1 MEQKEND
8 MLLNVLENPSF
19 NIQDFQ
25 EVGLSTNNTSLQT
38 KDTYANSPQI
48 QNNPLLM
55 DNKGQLDT
63 DKLTKYY
70 NAAAQ
75 VYNTLAQDPKQDV
88 NNVKVQ
94 YSKYD
99 IWAPADKVDWNQQ
112 FQINTHEVNPDATSY
127 GAIRVGEQG
136 PRTKTAA
143 ELAESHKVY
152 NPTTNQWEA
161 APEDSFLD
169 NLTHVRALA
178 QYDKDIDENGIER
191 GQAGFDENKIAH
203 NAGELKINPD
213 TGTYYYEDIDG
224 KNIHGKQLL
233 HISDVF
239 TKEDSPLNSIDFF
252 DSDDIH
258 KTPIGSFIKNA
269 ALVGSMFIPYIG
281 PWITGATIVQ
291 QAASF
296 GATLGKITAGSDNE
310 VCNFV
315 QGLSESTNMINSK
328 SEYSNQNM
336 WTWENLFNMV
346 GNTVAQLKQQRMLFE
361 RLPKLIGMDGRVTS
375 EAGRQAWTEDRI
387 AQLAKENSSKL
398 ESKYGMSM
406 EELANINKVQLKSD
420 LDQLYQ
426 VNSLKA
432 AADLE
437 NYSKQYYNTG
447 AILSKAYMTMLTVN
461 DMYDNAKAAGASDTA
476 AMLTTLGYAGAE
488 YALLSTGLGEW
499 ILPELRQNRMMMKA
513 SINTLKKDLQSGAFQ
528 AMEASA
534 KTPADKIK
542 FASKVINYGK
552 KLLTAD
558 WYVGRQGTLAKTAVS
573 TLAGGLGEGFEEV
586 SEDVLQDF
594 VSRCY
599 NFAQE
604 LSGNTNNKIHNENWG
619 QQYIMDFLGGFLGGG
634 ISNSAISFNVAKE
647 SGSMTSEKAIQNIV
661 SMARDPEQKIK
672 LIKMIDKTEL
682 GNKNLSATQYIKDGD
697 GNIIGFASGTK
708 EDNQDLASK
717 NLVKSY
723 IDLISSTLD
732 AAGAKIDNDSLFDE
746 ATLKDL
752 RFKNLYNSTMTGYL
766 FQKFNDLGTQ
776 YVKITN
782 QIASLR
788 KELNIPDQEY
798 KQDDPEVKKKT
809 AKLTQY
815 SKQLDDIAKQIQDI
829 RDGKNTEM
837 YMLPALLET
846 SPSIALGFNNAA
858 TFAQYVKTKTGN
870 DINEISDT
878 ELTRLSD
885 EYKQYKNSTGKDDI
899 INMATNY
906 KLGALLMAS
915 KFADIQKWFDS
926 DSQNLLGNQ
935 SELNAALAIKALEEN
950 PEQPNESKW
959 LEEAQNLAT
968 AKVQNKDKYGNIQF
982 DENTGEVIQNQ
993 QNPEADE
1000 LFNNFDELLRN
1011 AEDSANP
1018 SADSII
1024 NDIKNQVTNTLSKF
1038 DSFINNGYL
1047 TPQIKETLIQRLEA
1061 IRQVFKYKN
1070 GYDETGSMITNLV
1083 EMLNDPELDSLET
1096 AFDTL
1101 RGDEDNGD
1109 SNSEDFNFIDK
1120 AIDSKINEIEHM
1132 NYTPIQE
1139 IANHYALATG
1149 QSQIS
1154 FKDLMNQLQTL
1165 ESATSSD
1172 ISKFSLKEDT
1182 LQYIYQAKRVLK
1194 QLKSLVEGARDDD
1207 ASLTNFDKKTMTP
1220 KNNVWGINKTLN
1232 DIAKESK
1239 DEKWKELPTISGEL
1253 ADALKI
1259 DISNLNA
1266 KLDYYLNLYGVNKGQ
1281 KLNSQT
1287 TITSNLVYKYYDKYK
1302 RFCEIVSTEIPN
1314 DWDKSALN
1322 NIDLTFIENKIN
1334 DENKLQL
1341 SQDDL
1346 IQLKKSQLAMENSI
1360 YDFFK
1365 ANADKDFSLIF
1376 QNFDII
1382 NNKPCL
1388 ANDTTEELDD
1398 LSFIGYI
1405 IANASVHSGTINQM
1419 LLNCS
1424 AIHDNQFI
1432 PSEPQIQAIKL
1443 ALGNII
1449 NGDFT
1454 TKMISALKK
1463 AQKDKFTVMSFDDRV
1478 TLLQKLGY
1486 PKYMSNVL
1494 STDTYGLQVFDKFNY
1509 GLFYNNIT
1517 LCEALP
1523 GGGKTSAVDT
1533 LVCQLVNQIN
1543 PDYLKGSW
1551 VSNTTEKTT
1560 KAFNENNLK
1569 IDDAKLYT
1577 KEQILKKISDWK
1589 APDYKN
1595 GNIIDHTERINLENF
1610 ETEFKLNSSI
1620 TDIPK
1625 VIFIDEIGMWTTDE
1639 LQLLDQFA
1647 QKYGVSVIATGDYFQ
1662 SQTKYNITLGLLG
1675 NRIKSKILSEVPEDI
1690 ANDIKDNFDR
1700 LMVSVSTDSN
1710 NLLHTPKIGFSFR
1723 TANTQQDLNQSHVL
1737 SQMISVKEN
1746 PSNKVDIKLHY
1757 YENDDPN
1764 NYTLHGTKIATA
1776 IQVKEITDILDKLIP
1791 TLQDGEKIGYIYN
1804 DTNSEIYKA
1813 LMNNPKYK
1821 DHIQEYYGSAQGLEG
1836 RYWISELANK
1846 DSFSFLQD
1854 LYTDITRAKVGS
1866 ILVTPVGWDTKE
1878 TATSIS
1884 TITDTK
1890 DTETS
1895 SFKLDDEISKYNK
1908 RYKHVLDESI
1918 DSVLSNIDIV
1928 ERKKIDSTTPPT
1940 PPTPPTTPTTPTTS
1954 PVTPTTSPVTPPS
1967 STGGYNYQ
1975 QDFEGWFNTSRI
1987 LQVNII
1993 NNVKINFGSE
2003 ISVLNKTIQ
2012 DCNDY
2017 LQKLSNLLTNTRY
2030 NINNDQR
2037 NAINNDIQTLQN
2049 KRNTAEKFRSILGT
2063 TMETD
2068 TLDNADINL
2077 APGIVQL
2084 KFNDI
2089 SIDKLFNKWFKN
2101 VDDDYSKCKL
2111 TSITWD
2117 SKNPNKVVIEYKNN
2131 DGSLSIG
2138 EVDINDLDTNT
2149 AGKILYYTSTDP
2161 EGDFDPDEYAEKE
2174 TEINLPNIEE
2184 SESNKNLLFFSNTA
2198 FNLGVRVENGKYI
2211 LSGIPNRVDGLNAFL
2226 TTDSNGNTIIKPEF
2240 STLIQTPEDAIQLL
2254 IQLRGYGLNTDK
2266 YSDLVNQV
2274 SATLGLN
2281 NVSVRFAL
2289 KSGNIRTDYDT
2300 TDYSK
2305 QDKKGWGAFDQLP
2318 GETVMHQNSVGEQ
2331 TEMNGRTHREFV
2343 MLIYSGNKLISEV
2356 SLAKPNNPITKA
2368 LQLKILTKSEVQ
2380 EASKD
2385 FYKALLNLS
2394 DKLQNQLVTLDKEL
2408 KSSKTKEDKNKIQ
2421 WQIDIYQMLNSWTW
2435 YYLRTSGQR
2444 TIQYLPEQNT
2454 ISSLLVNQGPI
2465 FQTDRGLST
2474 AIDDKLKTP
2483 AQVINLND
2491 LKQNNPEL
2499 NMSKIMVAKT
2509 ALTNSEGKV
2518 ILPAGHIFIL
2528 ISTDPNFSSS
2538 NELLN
2543 QFIKQIQNPNEPK
2556 KVILKYV
2563 TAPVISTK
2571 EYINSLFTS
2580 GQVSLGGHITAF
2592 KLLYALFLNDN
2603 NQDTLVDLLTDY
2615 NNPNVKERNEIA
2627 IKEYTQLKNLFSA
2640 LVNEWRSNPKK
2651 FYQTLN
2657 DKVIWNNKQDGING
2671 NIYIHNNSNNKQH
2684 SLYEQFI
2691 FLLRRLSQSEIVDWD
2706 NDAKT
2711 SFVKDDQKIDK
2722 LSDLIE
2728 QSNIKIY
2735 YSSKLAKNSN
2745 NGNFMEINTKPKS
2758 YEVPE
2763 NVQIANTNYT
2773 IYGDVASNSY
2783 ITTEDFLNN
2792 FFERNQ
2798 KNFTDGNRSN
2808 IVFAEDNIS
2817 YIKSLGIKSQT
2828 VPTFNVETQNFLNNI
2843 KSKYNIDIS
2852 KYIPDSNG
2860 TLSEAAIKD
2869 IFNILLNNNNVV
2881 WFMDSNKLT
2890 ELDANQKN
2898 IINKAIQNGNI
2909 SIYDFLMSS
2918 DNSITYEVN
2927 DESVT
2932 IDKSDNSISYIKQST
2947 GELTDTDILNAL
2959 KDPKNILYQIMTNLG
2974 YSPEEIEE
2982 LQISDIITVLQGD
2995 IDNKSLND
3003 MGISEN
3009 DYQPY
3014 KEWLNNC

>member
-19 NIQDFQ
+19 SIQDFQ
-25 EVGLSTNNTSLQT
+25 DVGLSANNTSLQT

-48 QNNPLLM
+48 QSNPLLM
-55 DNKGQLDT
+55 NNKGQLDQ
-63 DKLTKYY
+63 DKLNKVYAV
-70 NAAAQ
+70 AAG
-75 VYNTLAQDPKQDV
+75 VYNTMANDPRQDI
-88 NNVKVQ
+88 NNIQVQ

-99 IWAPADKVDWNQQ
+99 IWAPANKVDWNQQ
-112 FQINTHEVNPDATSY
+112 FQINTHEVNPDATSW
-127 GAIRVGEQG
+127 GAVRVGEQG
-136 PRTKTAA
+136 PRTKTPA

-152 NPTTNQWEA
+152 NPTTKQWEDS
-161 APEDSFLD
+161 PEDSFVD
-169 NLTHVRALA
+169 NLLHVRALA
-178 QYDKDIDENGIER
+178 QYDKDVDENGIER
-191 GQAGFDENKIAH
+191 GQAGFNENKIAH
-203 NAGELKINPD
+203 TAGELKINPD

-233 HISDVF
+233 HVSDVL
-239 TKEDSPLNSIDFF
+239 TREDSPINAIDFF

-258 KTPIGSFIKNA
+258 KTPIGSFVKNA

-281 PWITGATIVQ
+281 PWVTGATILQ

-296 GATLGKITAGSDNE
+296 GATLGKIVSGSDNE
-310 VCNFV
+310 LCNFV
-315 QGLSESTNMINSK
+315 QGMAESTNMINSK

-361 RLPKLIGMDGRVTS
+361 GLPKLVGMDGRVTT
-375 EAGRQAWTEDRI
+375 EAGRQAMTDERV
-387 AQLAKENSSKL
+387 AKLFKEGQSKL
-398 ESKYGMSM
+398 EAKWGMSM
-406 EELANINKVQLKSD
+406 DDIAKVNKTQLTADLQELNT
-420 LDQLYQ
+420 

-432 AADLE
+432 ATELE

-447 AILSKAYMTMLTVN
+447 AVLSKAYMTMLTVN

-499 ILPELRQNRMMMKA
+499 ILPELRQNRMIMKA

-528 AMEASA
+528 TMEASA
-534 KTPADKIK
+534 KTPVDKIK
-542 FASKVINYGK
+542 FASKLINYGK
-552 KLLTAD
+552 KLFNAD
-558 WYVGRQGTLAKTAVS
+558 YAVGRQGALAKTAVS
-573 TLAGGLGEGFEEV
+573 TLAGGLGEGTEEV

-599 NFAQE
+599 NFAQSI
-604 LSGNTNNKIHNENWG
+604 SGNDSRIHNENWKD
-619 QQYIMDFLGGFLGGG
+619 QYIMDFLGGFLGGG

-647 SGSMTSEKAIQNIV
+647 SGNMTSEKAIQNIV
-661 SMARDPEQKIK
+661 SMARDPEQKAK

-682 GNKNLSATQYIKDGD
+682 GNKNLSATQYIKDND

-717 NLVKSY
+717 KLVKSY
-723 IDLISSTLD
+723 IDLVSSTLD

-752 RFKNLYNSTMTGYL
+752 RFQSLYNSPMTGYL

-776 YVKITN
+776 YIKITN
-782 QIASLR
+782 QITSLQ
-788 KELNIPDQEY
+788 KDLNIPDQEY
-798 KQDDPEVKKKT
+798 KQDDPIVKEKQAQINK
-809 AKLTQY
+809 QI
-815 SKQLDDIAKQIQDI
+815 KQLDNIKQQIQDI

-837 YMLPALLET
+837 YMLPALLEA

-878 ELTRLSD
+878 ELTKLSD
-885 EYKQYKNSTGKDDI
+885 EYKQYKNSTGKDDT

-926 DSQNLLGNQ
+926 DSQKLLGNQ
-935 SELNAALAIKALEEN
+935 SELNAALAIKSMEEN
-950 PEQPNESKW
+950 PEQPDESKW
-959 LEEAQNLAT
+959 LDEAQKLAT
-968 AKVQNKDKYGNIQF
+968 AKTENKDKYGNIQF
-982 DENTGEVIQNQ
+982 DETTGNVIQNQ
-993 QNPEADE
+993 QNPEAVE

-1011 AEDSANP
+1011 AES
-1018 SADSII
+1018 STTLSTDSII
-1024 NDIKNQVTNTLSKF
+1024 NSIKNQVTTTLSKF

-1047 TPQIKETLIQRLEA
+1047 TPQTKETLIQRLEA

-1083 EMLNDPELDSLET
+1083 EMSNDPELDSLET

-1101 RGDEDNGD
+1101 RGDEHNGD
-1109 SNSEDFNFIDK
+1109 STAEDFNFIDK

-1154 FKDLMNQLQTL
+1154 FKDLMDQLQTL

-1182 LQYIYQAKRVLK
+1182 IQYIYQAKRVLK
-1194 QLKSLVEGARDDD
+1194 QLKSLVEGSRDDD
-1207 ASLTNFDKKTMTP
+1207 ASQTNFDKETMTP
-1220 KNNVWGINKTLN
+1220 KNNIWGINKTLN
-1232 DIAKESK
+1232 DIAKASK

-1302 RFCEIVSTEIPN
+1302 RFCEIVNTEIPD
-1314 DWDKSALN
+1314 DWDKSALTGV
-1322 NIDLTFIENKIN
+1322 DLTFIENKIS

-1376 QNFDII
+1376 QHFDII

-1405 IANASVHSGTINQM
+1405 IANASVHSSTVNQM
-1419 LLNCS
+1419 LLNCP

-1463 AQKDKFTVMSFDDRV
+1463 AQKDKFTSMSFDDRV
-1478 TLLQKLGY
+1478 SLLKKLGY
-1486 PKYMSNVL
+1486 AKYMSNVL
-1494 STDTYGLQVFDKFNY
+1494 STDTYGLQVFDKFDY

-1551 VSNTTEKTT
+1551 VSNTTEETT
-1560 KAFNENNLK
+1560 KKFNENNLK

-1577 KEQILKKISDWK
+1577 KEQILKKISNWK

-1595 GNIIDHTERINLENF
+1595 GNIIDHKGRINLENF

-1675 NRIKSKILSEVPEDI
+1675 NKIKSKILSEVPEDI
-1690 ANDIKDNFDR
+1690 ANDIKDNFDKLYVR
-1700 LMVSVSTDSN
+1700 ISTDSN

-1737 SQMISVKEN
+1737 SQMMSIKEN

-1757 YENDDPN
+1757 YENEDSN
-1764 NYTLHGTKIATA
+1764 NYTLHGTKVTTA

-1804 DTNSEIYKA
+1804 DTKSEIYKA

-1854 LYTDITRAKVGS
+1854 LYTNITRAKVGS

-1895 SFKLDDEISKYNK
+1895 SFKLDNEIPKYNE
-1908 RYKHVLDESI
+1908 RYKRVLDKSI
-1918 DSVLSNIDIV
+1918 DSVLPNIDII
-1928 ERKKIDSTTPPT
+1928 ERNKTNSTP
-1940 PPTPPTTPTTPTTS
+1940 PPTTP
-1954 PVTPTTSPVTPPS
+1954 PP
-1967 STGGYNYQ
+1967 STGGPNYQ
-1975 QDFEGWFNTSRI
+1975 QDFEEWYNNLRSK
-1987 LQVNII
+1987 QVNDIDNI
-1993 NNVKINFGSE
+1993 KITFGSE
-2003 ISVLNKTIQ
+2003 ISILNKTIQ
-2012 DCNDY
+2012 DCNNY
-2017 LQKLSNLLTNTRY
+2017 LQKLSNYLTDTRI
-2030 NINNDQR
+2030 NINEDQR
-2037 NAINNDIQTLQN
+2037 NAINNDIQVLQN
-2049 KRNTAEKFRSILGT
+2049 KRNTAEKFRDILGT
-2063 TMETD
+2063 TMGTD
-2068 TLDNADINL
+2068 ALDNANVNL
-2077 APGIVQL
+2077 SPGIVQL
-2084 KFNDI
+2084 QFNDI
-2089 SIDKLFNKWFKN
+2089 PIDKLFNKWFKN
-2101 VDDDYSKCKL
+2101 VDNDYSKCKL

-2117 SKNPNKVVIEYKNN
+2117 SRNPNKVIIEYKNDN
-2131 DGSLSIG
+2131 GSLSTG

-2149 AGKILYYTSTDP
+2149 AGKLLYYTSTDP
-2161 EGDFDPDEYAEKE
+2161 EGDFDPDEYAKREID
-2174 TEINLPNIEE
+2174 INLPSIED
-2184 SESNKNLLFFSNTA
+2184 SESNKNLLFFSGTA
-2198 FNLGVRVENGKYI
+2198 FNLGVRIENGKYV
-2211 LSGIPNRVDGLNAFL
+2211 LSGISNRVDGLNAFL

-2240 STLIQTPEDAIQLL
+2240 NTLIQTPEDALQLL

-2266 YSDLVNQV
+2266 YSDLVNQI
-2274 SATLGLN
+2274 STTLGLN
-2281 NVSVRFAL
+2281 NISVRFAL
-2289 KSGNIRTDYDT
+2289 KSGNIRTDYNT

-2305 QDKKGWGAFDQLP
+2305 QDKDGWGAFDQLP
-2318 GETVMHQNSVGEQ
+2318 GEAVMHQNSVGEQ

-2343 MLIYSGNKLISEV
+2343 MLIYSGNKLISEI
-2356 SLAKPNNPITKA
+2356 SLFKPNNPITKA
-2368 LQLKILTKSEVQ
+2368 LQLEILTKSEVQ

-2385 FYKALLNLS
+2385 FYKALWNLA
-2394 DKLQNQLVTLDKEL
+2394 DKLRDQLSELDNKL
-2408 KSSKTKEDKNKIQ
+2408 KTAKTDEDKNNIQ
-2421 WQIDIYQMLNSWTW
+2421 GQINIRKMLYSWTY

-2454 ISSLLVNQGPI
+2454 PSNLLVNQGPI
-2465 FQTDRGLST
+2465 FQTNRGLST

-2543 QFIKQIQNPNEPK
+2543 QFIKQVQDPNEPK

-2563 TAPVISTK
+2563 TAPIISTK

-2592 KLLYALFLNDN
+2592 KLLQALFLNDN
-2603 NQDTLVDLLTDY
+2603 NQDILVDLLTDY
-2615 NNPNVKERNEIA
+2615 NNTNIKERNEVA
-2627 IKEYTQLKNLFSA
+2627 IKEYTQLKNLFEA
-2640 LVNEWRSNPKK
+2640 LVNEWKTNPKK

-2657 DKVIWNNKQDGING
+2657 NKVIWNNKQNGTNG
-2671 NIYIHNNSNNKQH
+2671 NIYIHNNSNIKQH

-2691 FLLRRLSQSEIVDWD
+2691 FLLRRLSQSEKIDWD

-2722 LSDLIE
+2722 LSNLIE

-2763 NVQIANTNYT
+2763 NVHIANKNYT
-2773 IYGDVASNSY
+2773 IYGTVASNSY
-2783 ITTEDFLNN
+2783 RTTKDFLKE
-2792 FFERNQ
+2792 FFKRNQ
-2798 KNFTDGNRSN
+2798 ENFHDGTHSN
-2808 IVFAEDNIS
+2808 IVFADDNTP
-2817 YIKSLGIKSQT
+2817 YLESLGVKSQT
-2828 VPTFNVETQNFLNNI
+2828 TPTFNMETQNFLNNI
-2843 KSKYNIDIS
+2843 KSKYGIDK
-2852 KYIPDSNG
+2852 KYTPDSNSN
-2860 TLSEAAIKD
+2860 LSETDKKD
-2869 IFNILLNNNNVV
+2869 IFNILLNNHNVV
-2881 WFMDSNKLT
+2881 WFMNSNKLI
-2890 ELDANQKN
+2890 ELDDNQKN
-2898 IINKAIQNGNI
+2898 VINVAVQNGDI
-2909 SIYDFLMSS
+2909 PIQDFFLKSS

-2927 DESVT
+2927 NESVI
-2932 IDKSDNSISYIKQST
+2932 IDKSDNSITYTKQPT
-2947 GELTDTDILNAL
+2947 GELTDADILNAL
-2959 KDPKNILYQIMTNLG
+2959 KDPNSILYQIMTNLG
-2974 YSPEEIEE
+2974 YSSEDIKNIQ
-2982 LQISDIITVLQGD
+2982 LSDIIYTLQYD
-2995 IDNKSLND
+2995 IDNESLNT
-3003 MGISEN
+3003 MGISQE

-3014 KEWLNNC
+3014 KDWLDSCNNKK